1 MHFEVM
7 ELQFLW
13 GHLRLWLVDDTFQM
27 FHDVLLVVH
36 CALIQAHAAMMDIS
50 PVVMGSGTW
59 STKDPKQ
66 DTQQGS
72 SEQL

>member
-1 MHFEVM
+1 MA
-7 ELQFLW
+7 
-13 GHLRLWLVDDTFQM
+13 VDGRDAERCPTEYI
-27 FHDVLLVVH
+27 LLVVH